1 MEFQRI
7 LALRGP
13 NIWATFPVLE
23 AWLDLGTFK
32 DTSSAEL
39 PGFNDRLKLWIP
51 SLFEHR
57 CSVGELGG
65 FFQRLER

>member
-23 AWLDLGTFK
+23 AWLDLGTLK
-32 DTSSAEL
+32 DSSSAEL

-51 SLFEHR
+51 SLF
-57 CSVGELGG
+57 
-65 FFQRLER
+65 